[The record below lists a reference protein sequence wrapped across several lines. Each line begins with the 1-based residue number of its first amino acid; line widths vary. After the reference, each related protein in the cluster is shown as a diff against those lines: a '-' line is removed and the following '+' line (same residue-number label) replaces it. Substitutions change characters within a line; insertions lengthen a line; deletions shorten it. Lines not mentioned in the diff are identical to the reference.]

1 MLQSLEIRNLTV
13 FSEASFSFSPQLN
26 VVIGENGTGKTHL
39 LKAAYSVLAATAEE
53 GRKPNALPPTKAL
66 LQTRMAEKLLAVF
79 RPDSL
84 GRLVRRKQGRDR
96 CDLRFTFDEPELNI
110 DFSFAPSSKS
120 EVTIEK
126 APERWMKGSPVY
138 MPTRELMTIYPGFVP
153 TYERHYLEFEETW
166 RDTCLLLGAPL
177 LRNLKDKKIR
187 KLLSPLEKAMGG
199 EIELDKSGRFYLRM
213 PGQDRL
219 EMPLVAE
226 GPRKLAMLARIIA
239 TGALSDQAVLFWDEP
254 EANLNPILITQV
266 ASTILDL
273 CMQDIQIFI
282 ATHSL
287 FLMREIDILLRDPRF
302 KKTATRFFGLQLS
315 DNGVI
320 VEQGETVDDIGSIA
334 ALDED
339 LRQSDRFL
347 DAE

>member
-1 MLQSLEIRNLTV
+1 
-13 FSEASFSFSPQLN
+13 
-26 VVIGENGTGKTHL
+26 
-39 LKAAYSVLAATAEE
+39 
-53 GRKPNALPPTKAL
+53 
-66 LQTRMAEKLLAVF
+66 
-79 RPDSL
+79 
-84 GRLVRRKQGRDR
+84 
-96 CDLRFTFDEPELNI
+96 
-110 DFSFAPSSKS
+110 
-120 EVTIEK
+120 
-126 APERWMKGSPVY
+126 

-177 LRNLKDKKIR
+177 LRDLKDKKIR
-187 KLLSPLEKAMGG
+187 RLLTPLEKAMGG
-199 EIELDKSGRFYLRM
+199 EIELDKNGRFYLRVR
-213 PGQDRL
+213 GQDKL

-226 GPRKLAMLARIIA
+226 GLRRLAMLARIIA
-239 TGALSDQAVLFWDEP
+239 TGALSERAALFWDEP
-254 EANLNPILITQV
+254 EANLNPILIRQV
-266 ASTILDL
+266 AITILDL

-287 FLMREIDILLRDPRF
+287 FLMREIDILLRDLRF
-302 KKTATRFFGLQLS
+302 KKIATRFFGFRLS

-320 VEQGETVDDIGSIA
+320 VEQGATVNDIGSIA